1 VVASEKKNS
10 HFLPDSV
17 PTNQLLLSNFIATEK
32 FHMRTIGSI
41 LPTLLFLLSVFS
53 PIHAQEFYGSGIQ
66 EIIIELPYQQWDVKL
81 DSLKKVDTEAR
92 ALGTAWVNGVRF
104 DSVGIRYKGNS
115 SYFRTRNE
123 TFKKLPINVKLDF
136 TKQGQQLKTGHNT
149 LKLSNAFLDPSF
161 VREPLAYEM
170 ARKYMPAPLCNF
182 TRLTINGTF
191 YGLYVNS
198 ESIDLNFIKEHFGT
212 NAGNIVKCDPDNWKR
227 VRSQTG
233 CPKGENASLAYLN
246 DNPGCYDAF
255 YEVDRPSTWKLLL
268 NLIRVLNKTPEK
280 IESVLDVDQTLWM
293 LALNNAMVNLDSYN
307 GSLSHN
313 YYLWFDTTGV
323 AHPLIWDLNMAFGG
337 WRRNFS
343 FEEMKDDELIQYQP
357 LAEIENIKRPLISK
371 LLRNS
376 FYRKIYLAHLRTIT
390 NEWLAN
396 GQLMNRAQVM
406 TKEIEPWVKKD
417 VLKLYPLTDFQQA
430 LDKTMKSGPDNVIG
444 LRQLMTKRS
453 EWLAKHP
460 LLNKI
465 QPTIK
470 DVKYTKNGDK
480 ISVTASLVNA
490 TKGSWVYYRKDKMFA
505 FGRIPLHDDGANGDI
520 TAGDGVFTAQLD
532 GNTTKHYY
540 IAAEGDEGGST
551 FPERASFEFL
561 TVQ

>member
-1 VVASEKKNS
+1 MRIIAP
-10 HFLPDSV
+10 FLS
-17 PTNQLLLSNFIATEK
+17 TLSFLLAVN
-32 FHMRTIGSI
+32 
-41 LPTLLFLLSVFS
+41 TLLT
-53 PIHAQEFYGSGIQ
+53 AQDFYGSSIQ
-66 EIIIELPYQQWDVKL
+66 EVRIELPYKQWDVKL
-81 DSLKKVDTEAR
+81 DSLKKESAEAR
-92 ALGTAWVNGVRF
+92 AWGAVSVNGTRF
-104 DSVGIRYKGNS
+104 DSVGVRYKGNS

-123 TFKKLPINVKLDF
+123 TSKKLPFNIKLDF
-136 TKQGQQLKTGHNT
+136 SKTGQQLKSGQTT
-149 LKLSNAFLDPSF
+149 IKLSNAFLDPSF

-182 TRLTINGTF
+182 TRLYINDKF
-191 YGLYVNS
+191 YGIYVNS
-198 ESIDLNFIKEHFGT
+198 ESIDVSFIQKHFGT
-212 NAGNIVKCDPDNWKR
+212 TTGNIVKCDPDNWKR
-227 VRSQTG
+227 MRSQSG

-246 DNPGCYDAF
+246 DNPGCYEAF
-255 YEVDRPSTWKLLL
+255 YEVDKPIAWKYLL

-313 YYLWFDTTGV
+313 YYLWFDTTGL

-343 FEEMKDDELIQYQP
+343 FEEMKDDDLVQYQP
-357 LAEIENIKRPLISK
+357 LAEFDNLKRPLISK
-371 LLRNS
+371 LLHNS

-396 GQLMNRAQVM
+396 GQIMKRAQAM
-406 TKEIEPWVKKD
+406 TKEIDPWVKKD
-417 VLKLYPLTDFQQA
+417 SLKLYPLADFQQA
-430 LDKTMKSGPDNVIG
+430 LDKTVKSGPDNIIG
-444 LRQLMTKRS
+444 VGQLMIKRT

-470 DVKYTKNGDK
+470 DVKYTKTDGK
-480 ISVTASLVNA
+480 ATVTASIANA
-490 TKGSWVYYRKDKMFA
+490 TKGAWFYFRTDKMFA
-505 FGRIPLHDDGANGDI
+505 FKRLPLHDDGTNGDI

-532 GNTTKHYY
+532 ANNAKQYY
-540 IAAEGDEGGST
+540 LAAEGEEGGST

-561 TVQ
+561 TVE